1 MSSMRYKI
9 HRVDLGCL
17 DAQMALARL
26 QKQCLPHDDPTSTTS
41 GYWWL
46 VHSEAG
52 VPVGFAGLVPSIR
65 WGDCGY
71 LCRAGVLQSH
81 RGHGLQKKL
90 IRARVKKAR
99 QLGWNWLITDT
110 YENPAS
116 SNSLIATGFKMFD
129 PTKPWGANKTLYW
142 RLKL

>member
-1 MSSMRYKI
+1 MSYRI
-9 HRVDLGCL
+9 
-17 DAQMALARL
+17 RL
-26 QKQCLPHDDPTSTTS
+26 VNHTDPAVRKLLCTLQRSCLPGDTVYEPSN
-41 GYWWL
+41 GWWY
-46 VHSEAG
+46 VAYDEDM
-52 VPVGFAGLVPSIR
+52 VPAGFAGVVPSIR

-71 LCRAGVLQSH
+71 LCRAGVLPSH

-99 QLGWNWLITDT
+99 QLGWNWLVTDT

-116 SNSLIATGFKMFD
+116 SNSLIATGFKLFD